1 MSITLEVDI
10 AVPEKGSRVRLREL
24 HRQLRDAIVSGRL
37 KAGAQLPPSRQL
49 AKSLGISRNT
59 AMAVYDLLLR
69 EGYVRTAAGSGTF
82 VADAFPRSDSRST
95 ARGTKVAP
103 ELARRA
109 NRIARTILPLE
120 SRPAEFDFRLGVPD
134 TTDFPFVDWRRLSNR
149 SIRSLATNPA
159 AYANS
164 DGAPP
169 LRSAIAN
176 HVAFAR
182 AVACDADDIVVTNG
196 AQQAFDLI
204 ARVLV
209 KPGNTMVA
217 VEDPGYPA
225 IRGSFA
231 SAGAKLCYVPV
242 DEEGICVDQIPQ
254 GTQIICVTP
263 SHQFPTGVCMS
274 HERRRELLDFALQF
288 GAVIIEDDYDSEF
301 RYGGRPLDALQTLDS
316 DGLVVYVGT
325 FSKILFPSLRTGFAV
340 APSWLRASLVAKRQ
354 LSDWH
359 GSVFVETTLAAFIS
373 GGYLARHIR
382 RMRKVYAER
391 RLRLLAA
398 LERDCQGWLKPV
410 PHEGGLHLAA
420 RLESRRSARLVVA
433 GARDRGIVVDRLS
446 RYRIAKRGVDGL
458 VFGLGCCPT
467 NRIDQAI
474 EKLASLKP

>member
-1 MSITLEVDI
+1 MSVTLEIDI
-10 AVPEKGSRVRLREL
+10 AVPKKGSRARLREL

-59 AMAVYDLLLR
+59 AMAVYELLLR
-69 EGYVRTAAGSGTF
+69 EGYVRTTAGSGTF
-82 VADAFPRSDSRST
+82 VADAFPRPDSRSSSQ
-95 ARGTKVAP
+95 GTKVAP

-109 NRIARTILPLE
+109 NRIAKTLLPLE

-149 SIRSLATNPA
+149 SIRSLATKPDL
-159 AYANS
+159 YANA
-164 DGAPP
+164 DGALP
-169 LRSAIAN
+169 LRSAIAD
-176 HVAFAR
+176 HVAFSR

-209 KPGNTMVA
+209 QPENTTVA

-231 SAGAKLCYVPV
+231 SAGAKIRPVPV
-242 DEEGICVDQIPQ
+242 DQEGICVDEIPEEA
-254 GTQIICVTP
+254 QIICVTP

-274 HERRRELLDFALQF
+274 YGRRQELLDFARQY

-301 RYGGRPLDALQTLDS
+301 RDGGRPLDALQTLDS

-325 FSKILFPSLRTGFAV
+325 FSKTLFPSLRMGFAV
-340 APSWLRASLVAKRQ
+340 APSWLRTSLVAKRQ

-359 GSVFVETTLAAFIS
+359 GSAIIERTLAAFIS
-373 GGYLARHIR
+373 GGNLERHIR

-398 LERDCQGWLKPV
+398 LERDCQGWLTPV

-420 RLESRRSARLVVA
+420 KLESRRSARGVVA
-433 GARDRGIVVDRLS
+433 DARDHGMIVDRLS

-458 VFGLGCCPT
+458 VFGLGCCPSS
-467 NRIDQAI
+467 RIDQAI
-474 EKLASLKP
+474 ERLASLKP